1 MGWDPRK
8 DIKKLGKK
16 LEDSVNQDVFDDVLG
31 IEDLSR
37 FTNTMA
43 LGGDPTAAAAQAQ
56 RERGQA
62 KQAGAKQQAADAERK
77 AQEARDMPT
86 VLANQAR
93 AARRKRQREMSL
105 MMTGATGGSGLLS
118 TVMATGK
125 NYLGA

>member
-1 MGWDPRK
+1 MSENPFKRIEK
-8 DIKKLGKK
+8 AAKK
-16 LEDSVNQDVFDDVLG
+16 LEDSINKDVFDDVLG

-37 FTNTMA
+37 AAGTLA

-62 KQAGAKQQAADAERK
+62 KAAGATQRAADAERQ

-93 AARRKRQREMSL
+93 AARRRRQREMSL
-105 MMTGATGGSGLLS
+105 MMTGASGGSGLLS

-125 NYLGA
+125 TNLGA